1 MPDMVTKRYAH
12 ILDEDRKNLASEMET
27 SFYREG
33 GMIANPTSVRI
44 PAPVQA
50 APYIVDVNAL
60 AALLAKDTS
69 LLAKVLQS
77 IQFANNP

>member
-1 MPDMVTKRYAH
+1 MVKKRYAH
-12 ILDEDRKNLASEMET
+12 ILDEDRKNLASEMEA

-33 GMIANPTSVRI
+33 GMSANQTPVRN

-50 APYIVDVNAL
+50 APPIVDASAL

-77 IQFANNP
+77 VQFANHP

>member
-1 MPDMVTKRYAH
+1 MVTKRYAH
-12 ILDEDRKNLASEMET
+12 ILDEDRKNLASEMEA

-33 GMIANPTSVRI
+33 SMSAN
-44 PAPVQA
+44 PAPVLVPAPAQA
-50 APYIVDVNAL
+50 VSPIVDVNAL

-77 IQFANNP
+77 VQFANNP